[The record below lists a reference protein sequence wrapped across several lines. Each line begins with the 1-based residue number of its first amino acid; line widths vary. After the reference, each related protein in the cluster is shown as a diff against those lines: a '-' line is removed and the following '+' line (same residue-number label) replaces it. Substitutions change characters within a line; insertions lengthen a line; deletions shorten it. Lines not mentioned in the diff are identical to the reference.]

1 MKLNQ
6 WIGMPVLGLILSLAA
21 SGCKSSPPSVTHYDN
36 NGKPAAVVADPGA
49 APIAKTTDDVSGK
62 DNKDGS
68 IGTTDRH
75 IGWKEDA
82 DAFKGDR
89 VHFDYD
95 STVIK
100 DSEKPKLE
108 AIAAALKNN
117 NAAAIRIEGH
127 CDERGT
133 EEYNRSLGERRALA
147 LREELARMGVDASRQ
162 DTISFGEDRP
172 IAKRHDSEAWSENR
186 RGEFVQLTPPQ

>member
-1 MKLNQ
+1 
-6 WIGMPVLGLILSLAA
+6 MPVLGLTLALAA
-21 SGCKSSPPSVTHYDN
+21 SGCKSSPPSVTQFDK
-36 NGKPAAVVADPGA
+36 NGKSSPTVGEPGP
-49 APIAKTTDDVSGK
+49 APIAKASDDVSTK
-62 DNKDGS
+62 ENKDGS

-75 IGWKEDA
+75 IGWKEDSEA
-82 DAFKGDR
+82 LKGYT

-95 STVIK
+95 STIIK

-108 AIAAALKNN
+108 AIAAELKGNTG
-117 NAAAIRIEGH
+117 AAIRIEGH

-147 LREELARMGVDASRQ
+147 LREELAKLGVDASRQ

-172 IAKRHDSEAWSENR
+172 ISKLHDSAAWSENR
-186 RGEFVQLTPPQ
+186 RGEFVQLTAPQ

>member
-1 MKLNQ
+1 
-6 WIGMPVLGLILSLAA
+6 MPVLGLTLALAA

-36 NGKPAAVVADPGA
+36 NNGKSSGVVGQPGP
-49 APIAKTTDDVSGK
+49 APIAKASDDVSTK
-62 DNKDGS
+62 ENKDGS

-82 DAFKGDR
+82 EALKGYT

-108 AIAAALKNN
+108 AIAAALKSNSG
-117 NAAAIRIEGH
+117 AAIRIEGH

-147 LREELARMGVDASRQ
+147 LREELTKLGVDASRQ

-172 IAKRHDSEAWSENR
+172 IAKAHNSEAWSENR